1 MLIKYMLQN
10 IRLNYRYFSKSVK
23 SYQNVEIKIK
33 NKNHK
38 KIETLDNLSKKKK
51 KKSQWGNMT
60 INME

>member
-38 KIETLDNLSKKKK
+38 KIETLDNL
-51 KKSQWGNMT
+51 
-60 INME
+60 